1 MPAGSRKTRRKGPR
15 RPENGSMHNSTNY
28 FEKAKLRERLR
39 EVLVLFVFIF
49 GAAAA
54 SVVCADLIIYPLTSF
69 SIRNKAV
76 LNFIVRDLIRISVP
90 AAALLFAAW
99 KIYRLHKDGFTA
111 VEIAGRAGLAVSRAA
126 LSVLAVTLAAAVL
139 VVLIYLLLS
148 YNYYLLYKL
157 SSP

>member
-1 MPAGSRKTRRKGPR
+1 
-15 RPENGSMHNSTNY
+15 MHNSTNY

-39 EVLVLFVFIF
+39 EVLILFVFIF
-49 GAAAA
+49 GAATA
-54 SVVCADLIIYPLTSF
+54 SVICADLIIYPLTVF

-76 LNFIVRDLIRISVP
+76 LNYIVRDLFWISVP

-99 KIYRLHKDGFTA
+99 KTYRLRKDGFTA
-111 VEIAGRAGLAVSRAA
+111 GEIAGRAGLAASRAA
-126 LSVLAVTLAAAVL
+126 LSVFAVTLAAAVL
-139 VVLIYLLLS
+139 IGLIYLLLS